1 MSIES
6 TPRHCS
12 FKKGRPSRSKN
23 FNRNSTRK
31 EKRATESQEAH
42 TNDYHQ
48 MNNSDLPSRSKR
60 FFYVHGIDH
69 VDGNFTPLLGCDACL
84 DLEVLEFVNL
94 ELITTPGSKQPEQDC
109 FVINLASFL
118 TKYIWKLIR

>member
-1 MSIES
+1 
-6 TPRHCS
+6 
-12 FKKGRPSRSKN
+12 
-23 FNRNSTRK
+23 
-31 EKRATESQEAH
+31 
-42 TNDYHQ
+42 
-48 MNNSDLPSRSKR
+48 MNNSDLPSSFKR

-69 VDGNFTPLLGCDACL
+69 ADGNFTPLLDCDVCL
-84 DLEVLEFVNL
+84 DLEVLEFMNL